1 MLELIID
8 TARTPFQAKSQPKQ
22 ITKLNPKSNQCKM
35 IELKKIKWQNKLKD
49 KKTKT
54 KTLGNHCNQ

>member
-35 IELKKIKWQNKLKD
+35 IELKKNKV
-49 KKTKT
+49 TK
-54 KTLGNHCNQ
+54 